1 MPYWLKLLLGLFIV
15 SIACFVIYAVLNF
28 HTTREGAYQE
38 LACSKKKTCIPLRD
52 ERYVLMIDEEG
63 NLSLAITKIIY
74 PFGLYK
80 NFKVYPTELNSHDK
94 LPENGVSYTSISASG
109 ELIFGLT
116 NRADI
121 SFMVSVPDL
130 SFADQDYL
138 KNEAVPLVSIKNQ
151 KKFWYSYEPS
161 QKGRR
166 PVHIQFLNQQKEK
179 VNVWE

>member
-1 MPYWLKLLLGLFIV
+1 MAKAFLGLFV
-15 SIACFVIYAVLNF
+15 ASIACFVIYGVLNF
-28 HTTREGAYQE
+28 HTTWEGAYQE
-38 LACSKKKTCIPLRD
+38 LACSKEKTCITLRD
-52 ERYVLMIDEEG
+52 QRYVLLINERGD
-63 NLSLAITKIIY
+63 LSLAITKIIY
-74 PFGLYK
+74 PFGLYED
-80 NFKVYPTELNSHDK
+80 FKVYPTEMNSHDK

-116 NRADI
+116 NRTDI

-130 SFADQDYL
+130 SFSDQDYF
-138 KNEAVPLVSIKNQ
+138 KNEAMPLVSINNQ

-161 QKGRR
+161 QKGKQ